1 MRILLA
7 ALGLVLGAASSAAL
21 AGDFTDPLFRTGVEN
36 STCPNNVVEDSEQC
50 DDGNAVTGDACAA
63 NCRLYNCGDGQFDS
77 PFEEC
82 DDGGTVDGDGC
93 EGRFCSIEPG
103 FQCTGAPSICFGICG
118 DGIIVGG
125 EGCDD
130 GNSASGDGCSAA
142 CGVEPGFQCTGQ
154 PSVCIV
160 QVLAEIEPNEDGS
173 PSTGGSG
180 IAGNDYASANA
191 IANGAFD
198 AAAGGRLVGAALLPA
213 GDEDVFLLTN
223 TTGQQQVARMDTW
236 NGNAGFGVG
245 MPCAQSI
252 DTGLNFRDAGG
263 AVQASNDDRNG
274 AADRCSSLAG
284 IIDPGAQRFAHVV
297 EFGDDAA
304 IPSYLLQLQFR
315 PVVCGDNLRE
325 GNEECDDGNVAAGD
339 GCSATCQ
346 IEAIVEIEPNNTVPE
361 ATASPVQVL
370 DDAYLRAAIAPVGD
384 PDVYRALVVP
394 TRRTLRLETFQPL
407 PNQCGVTTTLRL
419 LDQFGVEF
427 ANDSVTGIGGCSAIV
442 IDLVPGF
449 YFVRVEEAGNN
460 AAIAGYF
467 LELDYVAD
475 AGVETEP
482 NETIALATPE
492 LDGQSSAAVLGD
504 HSLNADVDVY
514 RVTVPPGKGLRAE
527 VIEGDRSIETCES
540 NGIDSRLRLLN
551 ASGLQLLEDDDGG
564 RGFCSSIDGTG
575 PVPLD
580 AAARN
585 GTASPQT
592 WYLVLEQSG
601 FASGAAGQF
610 SYRLQVTIR

>member
-1 MRILLA
+1 MRILPACCGLLLA
-7 ALGLVLGAASSAAL
+7 TVLAPAS

-36 STCPNNVVEDSEQC
+36 STCPNDAIEDSEQC
-50 DDGNAVTGDACAA
+50 DDGNAVAGDGCAA
-63 NCRLYNCGDGQFDS
+63 NCRLYNCGDGALDT

-82 DDGGTVDGDGC
+82 DDGDTDGGDGC
-93 EGRFCSIEPG
+93 GGRYCAIETG
-103 FQCTGAPSICFGICG
+103 FQCTGVPSVCIGICG
-118 DGIIVGG
+118 DGLIVGG
-125 EGCDD
+125 EACDD
-130 GNSASGDGCSAA
+130 GNSAQGDGCNASCA
-142 CGVEPGFQCTGQ
+142 VEPGFQCTGQ

-160 QVLAEIEPNEDGS
+160 QVIAEIEPNEDGT
-173 PSTGGSG
+173 PSTGGTG
-180 IAGNDYASANA
+180 IAGNDYGSANA

-198 AAAGGRLVGAALLPA
+198 AAAGSRLIGAALSPV

-223 TTGQQQVARMDTW
+223 TTGRQQVARLDTW
-236 NGNAGFGVG
+236 NGDPGFGVG
-245 MPCAQSI
+245 VPCAMSI

-263 AVQASNDDRNG
+263 AALASNDDRNG

-284 IIDPGAQRFAHVV
+284 IVDPGAQRFAHVV
-297 EFGDDAA
+297 EFGDNAA
-304 IPSYLLQLQFR
+304 IGSYLLQLQFR

-325 GNEECDDGNVAAGD
+325 GDEECDDGNVAAGD

-346 IEAIVEIEPNNTVPE
+346 IEAIVEAEPNDTVAQ

-370 DDAYLRAAIAPVGD
+370 DDAWVRAAIVPVGD
-384 PDVYRALVVP
+384 PDVYRAFVVP

-419 LDQFGVEF
+419 LDQFGSEI
-427 ANDSVTGIGGCSAIV
+427 ANDSGDGIGNCSAIV
-442 IDLVPGF
+442 IDLIPGF

-482 NETIALATPE
+482 NEIIALATTG

-504 HSLNADVDVY
+504 HSLNTDVDVY

-527 VIEGDRSIETCES
+527 VIEADRSIETCES

-580 AAARN
+580 AAALN

>member
-551 ASGLQLLEDDDGG
+551 AAGVQLLEDDDGG